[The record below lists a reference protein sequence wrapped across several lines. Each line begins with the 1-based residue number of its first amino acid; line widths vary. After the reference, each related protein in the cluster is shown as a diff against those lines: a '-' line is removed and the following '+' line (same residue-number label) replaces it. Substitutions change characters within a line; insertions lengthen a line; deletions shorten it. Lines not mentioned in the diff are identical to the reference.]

1 MKIRVI
7 TAAVACAALLAGC
20 GTTITKDASYK
31 DVMDLRNA
39 YVAADV
45 VKDPKC
51 EDKPTQDAKADQ
63 GWQATTCGS
72 NTVLVTFDNTAA
84 MNKMVAQ
91 DVKFKKDREAILAG
105 PNWMARGPELE
116 MKDLQGKLGGKLQ

>member
-1 MKIRVI
+1 MKIQAI
-7 TAAVACAALLAGC
+7 TAAAACAALLSGC

-84 MNKMVAQ
+84 LYKMVAQ
-91 DVKFKKDREAILAG
+91 DVKFKKAREAVLVG
-105 PNWMARGPELE
+105 SNWEVRGPELE
-116 MKDLQGKLGGKLQ
+116 MKDLQAKLGGKLQ